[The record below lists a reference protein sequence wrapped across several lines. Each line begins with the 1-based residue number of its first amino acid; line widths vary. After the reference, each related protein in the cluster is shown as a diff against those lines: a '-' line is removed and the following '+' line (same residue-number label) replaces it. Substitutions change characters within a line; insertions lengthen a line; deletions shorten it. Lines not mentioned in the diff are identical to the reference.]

1 MTFDP
6 LRCAEAT
13 CQAAVVLGATLVP
26 AAWPA
31 LDGALT
37 TVLAVMFVVISAAIY
52 ALHAVTFD
60 AFRLTRHRDRQIF
73 STGTHDE

>member
-13 CQAAVVLGATLVP
+13 CQAAVVLGATLLP
-26 AAWPA
+26 AAWQT
-31 LDGALT
+31 LDSGLAA
-37 TVLAVMFVVISAAIY
+37 VLAGMFLVISAAIY

-60 AFRLTRHRDRQIF
+60 SFRLTGRSRPADFRSRQP
-73 STGTHDE
+73 

>member
-26 AAWPA
+26 AAWQT
-31 LDGALT
+31 LDGSLAA
-37 TVLAVMFVVISAAIY
+37 VLAAMFVMISAAIY

-60 AFRLTRHRDRQIF
+60 SFRLIRHRDRQIF
-73 STGTHDE
+73 STGAHDE